1 MAISREK
8 KEQIVA
14 DLSDKLSRSKA
25 LIMTDFRG
33 LDTGEM
39 RELRNKLRETETGYH
54 VVKNSLV
61 KLAMKEAGLP
71 WVESLFDGPTAIGF
85 CYEDVPGPAKVLV
98 DFGGAN
104 ELLSIRGGMLGEE
117 PLDAAQISELA
128 ALPSEEVLI
137 AEVVARISAP
147 LVGLVNVLSAPLQN
161 LVHVLNARSAEL
173 QEAEV

>member
-1 MAISREK
+1 MAISRER

-14 DLSDKLSRSKA
+14 DLTDKLSRSKA
-25 LIMTDFRG
+25 LIMTNFRG
-33 LDTGEM
+33 LDTAEM

-61 KLAMKEAGLP
+61 KLALQEVGLP
-71 WVESLFDGPTAIGF
+71 WVEDLFDGPTAIGF

-98 DFGGAN
+98 DFGKGN
-104 ELLSIRGGMLGEE
+104 DLLSIRGGLLGDK
-117 PLDAAQISELA
+117 PLGAAQISELA

-137 AEVVARISAP
+137 AAVVVRISAP

-161 LVHVLNARSAEL
+161 LVHVLNARSAQL

>member
-8 KEQIVA
+8 KEQIVT
-14 DLSDKLSRSKA
+14 DLTEKLSRSKA
-25 LIMTDFRG
+25 LIMTNFTG

-61 KLAMKEAGLP
+61 KLALQGVGLP
-71 WVESLFDGPTAIGF
+71 WVETLFDGPTAIGF

-98 DFGGAN
+98 DFGKEN
-104 ELLSIRGGMLGEE
+104 DLLSIRGGLLGDK
-117 PLDAAQISELA
+117 PLGAAQISELA

-137 AEVVARISAP
+137 AAVVVRISAP
-147 LVGLVNVLSAPLQN
+147 LVGLVHVLSAPLQN
-161 LVHVLNARSAEL
+161 LVHVLNARSAQL